1 MSTASLGHVGAKE
14 AGPRSVCRVPA
25 RAQLAS
31 GPSPSSPLPQPL
43 VITQLSRPGK
53 RFPNVHGSRPSTEH
67 SGRPVDR
74 PEVSG
79 PLLPTAARTI
89 SSPRP
94 LAPLASRCHSSASF
108 AERELPELTLW
119 VISVGITRFTWEPAV
134 CDGATVLGDHGGLG
148 PRPPSLCLPLLP
160 GGGENTHRQGRAR
173 GLTRPLRDKH
183 VQRPRPWQV
192 SSTRSVSGDGWT
204 DLL

>member
-1 MSTASLGHVGAKE
+1 MEREIRTLVLVFWLEKQDSQSSGDPMSTASLGHVGAKE

-53 RFPNVHGSRPSTEH
+53 RFPNVHRSRPSTEH

-79 PLLPTAARTI
+79 PLLPTAAQTI

-108 AERELPELTLW
+108 AGKGAPG
-119 VISVGITRFTWEPAV
+119 IDAVGYQRWHHPLYL
-134 CDGATVLGDHGGLG
+134 GAGSLRWGNG
-148 PRPPSLCLPLLP
+148 P
-160 GGGENTHRQGRAR
+160 G
-173 GLTRPLRDKH
+173 
-183 VQRPRPWQV
+183 RPR
-192 SSTRSVSGDGWT
+192 WT
-204 DLL
+204 GAEAA